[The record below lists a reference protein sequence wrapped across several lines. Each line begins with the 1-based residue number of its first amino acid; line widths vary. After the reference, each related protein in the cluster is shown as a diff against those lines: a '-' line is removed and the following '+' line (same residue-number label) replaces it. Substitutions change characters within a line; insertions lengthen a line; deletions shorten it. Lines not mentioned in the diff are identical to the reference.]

1 VKANKTIRALAAA
14 GFCVLGLGLALSVPY
29 QSHTFRIDAG
39 GCRLV
44 TDIVEPAGGMPQGY
58 VVLLHGLSANKRIM
72 SYISAGFAAQG
83 LRVFVPDLPGH
94 GRTDG
99 PFSYQRSE
107 QCSENLV
114 RELVARGLL
123 DPERTILAGHSLGG
137 ALALRVAVRVPVA
150 GAIAISPAPMRPIRG
165 ISPELMPFHDFGEL
179 PAHSLVMSAA
189 WESERIR
196 GGARD
201 LLPRP
206 GDGTSEYIVIPRSTH
221 VSILFDATALW
232 AAQNW
237 AVRVFSLESKPIL
250 PTRRGILGFFAGF
263 LGILLLA
270 GPFLRETLQ
279 SKKQTAPIVE
289 SVVAVRRG
297 RAFFEFAIL
306 ALGTVGL
313 LSYWN
318 PLRVLRLFEGDYL
331 ASFLLVLGIAWLVLH
346 WNVLRGL
353 FSTAATGGQPARPLY
368 FTLLAAGFAAFL
380 LHFLVTAW
388 IDLTFSEAWITAA
401 RWTRFT
407 PLFIAVLPYHVAE
420 EFWLGPTV
428 PGKRSRRLFTA
439 LLLRLTA
446 WGAIVGGIFLLHSG
460 EVLLVL
466 LAPYFGLFCVFER
479 WGMNVVREVTA
490 SPAATALFGAILLAG
505 FCLVVFPTT

>member
-1 VKANKTIRALAAA
+1 VKASKSIRALAGA
-14 GFCVLGLGLALSVPY
+14 GLCGLGLWLVLAVPY
-29 QSHTFRIDAG
+29 QSHAFRIDSG
-39 GCRLV
+39 GCRLL
-44 TDIVEPAGGMPQGY
+44 TDIVEPAGGAPQGY
-58 VVLLHGLSANKRIM
+58 VVVLHGLSANKRIM
-72 SYISAGFAAQG
+72 SYIAAGFAAQG

-99 PFSYQRSE
+99 PFSYERSD

-137 ALALRVAVRVPVA
+137 AIALRVARRFPV
-150 GAIAISPAPMRPIRG
+150 GGVIAISPAPMRPIRG
-165 ISPELMPFHDFGEL
+165 ISPEMMPFHEFGAP

-189 WESERIR
+189 WESEGIR

-201 LLPRP
+201 LVPTP
-206 GDGTSEYIVIPRSTH
+206 GDGTSEYLVIPRSTH
-221 VSILFDATALW
+221 VSILFDRTAMSE
-232 AAQNW
+232 AQNW
-237 AVRVFSLESKPIL
+237 AVRVLHLESKPTL
-250 PTRRGILGFFAGF
+250 PARRGILGFFAGF
-263 LGILLLA
+263 AGILLLA

-289 SVVAVRRG
+289 TVVAVRRG
-297 RAFFEFAIL
+297 RASIELAII

-313 LSYWN
+313 LSYRN
-318 PLRVLRLFEGDYL
+318 PLRVLHLFEGDYL
-331 ASFLLVLGIAWLVLH
+331 ASFLLVLGVVLLVLH
-346 WNVLRGL
+346 WNSLRGL
-353 FSTAATGGQPARPLY
+353 FSTGTTDGQPARPTY

-388 IDLTFSEAWITAA
+388 IDLAFSEAWITAA
-401 RWTRFT
+401 RWTRFA

-420 EFWLGPTV
+420 EYLLGPTA
-428 PGKRSRRLFTA
+428 PGKGSRRLLAA

-446 WGAIVGGIFLLHSG
+446 WGAIVAGIFLLHSG

-466 LAPYFGLFCVFER
+466 LAPSFGLFCVLQR

>member
-1 VKANKTIRALAAA
+1 
-14 GFCVLGLGLALSVPY
+14 
-29 QSHTFRIDAG
+29 
-39 GCRLV
+39 
-44 TDIVEPAGGMPQGY
+44 
-58 VVLLHGLSANKRIM
+58 M
-72 SYISAGFAAQG
+72 SYITAGFAAEG

-99 PFSYQRSE
+99 PFSYQRSD

-137 ALALRVAVRVPVA
+137 AIALRVASRVPVA
-150 GAIAISPAPMRPIRG
+150 GVIAISPAPMRPIPG
-165 ISPELMPFHDFGEL
+165 ISPEMMPFHEFGAA

-196 GGARD
+196 GGAKD
-201 LLPRP
+201 LLPTP
-206 GDGTSEYIVIPRSTH
+206 GDGTSAYIVIPRSTH
-221 VSILFDATALW
+221 VSILFDGTAMSDAQDW
-232 AAQNW
+232 AA
-237 AVRVFSLESKPIL
+237 RVLHLGSQPTL
-250 PTRRGILGFFAGF
+250 PTRRGIPGFFAGF

-270 GPFLRETLQ
+270 GPFLRETLE
-279 SKKQTAPIVE
+279 SKKQTAPVVE
-289 SVVAVRRG
+289 TVAAFRSG
-297 RAFFEFAIL
+297 RAFMELAII

-313 LSYWN
+313 LSYGN
-318 PLRVLRLFEGDYL
+318 PLRLLHLFEGDYL
-331 ASFLLVLGIAWLVLH
+331 ASFLLVLGVVLLVLH
-346 WNVLRGL
+346 GNSLRGL
-353 FSTAATGGQPARPLY
+353 FSTGAIEGQPARPLY
-368 FTLLAAGFAAFL
+368 FTLLAAGFAAFV

-388 IDLTFSEAWITAA
+388 MDLTLSETWITAS

-407 PLFIAVLPYHVAE
+407 PLFIAVLPYHLAE
-420 EFWLGPTV
+420 EFLLGPAV
-428 PGKRSRRLFTA
+428 PGKSRRRLFMA

-446 WGAIVGGIFLLHSG
+446 WGAIVAGIFLLHSG

-466 LAPYFGLFCVFER
+466 LAPYFGLFCVLER

-490 SPAATALFGAILLAG
+490 SPAATALFGAILFAG